1 MEKAMKRFKV
11 ICLLMLAL
19 LMTCCEINRWEEH
32 EHKMINDYLKSLGD
46 TVYTLTP
53 SGLYYIEL
61 SPGTGRS
68 PIDLDTVYFKY
79 IATFLDYVEFDRNDP
94 YTTPYKYVM
103 GKFDDVRVGVDEGL
117 RYMKAGGKSRFL
129 TPSSL
134 AWGFEGIPG
143 YVAGYTPI
151 LWTIELD
158 SVKAGPG
165 K

>member
-1 MEKAMKRFKV
+1 MTTAMKQFKV
-11 ICLLMLAL
+11 ICLFMLAL
-19 LMTCCEINRWEEH
+19 LLTGCEINKWAEH
-32 EHKMINDYLKSLGD
+32 ERKMIDEYVKSLGD

-61 SPGTGRS
+61 RSGTGRS

-79 IATFLDYVEFDRNDP
+79 IATFLNYVEFDRNDP
-94 YTTPYKYVM
+94 YTTPYKYVI
-103 GKFDDVRVGVDEGL
+103 GTFDDVRLGIDEGL

-143 YVAGYTPI
+143 IVAGYTPI
-151 LWTIELD
+151 LWTIDLD